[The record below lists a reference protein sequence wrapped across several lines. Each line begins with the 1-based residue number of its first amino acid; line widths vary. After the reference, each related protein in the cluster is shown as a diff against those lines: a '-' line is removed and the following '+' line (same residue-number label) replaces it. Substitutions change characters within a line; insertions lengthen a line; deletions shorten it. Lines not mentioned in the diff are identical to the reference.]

1 MRAVQTAGFLAHL
14 SDFTPLPEP
23 AACSLPQLDRHKP
36 LGTLARLLPP
46 TSHYAGGFAYTVLE
60 HAVVCLSAW
69 FPLKCL
75 GVRVLSSS
83 ARYGWLGQVIP
94 SIVFDVCHVV
104 LFLGSGL
111 LDPVTTAVDAE
122 RAAVE
127 GDSARRLGLIDTTI
141 SAALGRAIMDAQS
154 LRFVDKRGV

>member
-1 MRAVQTAGFLAHL
+1 M
-14 SDFTPLPEP
+14 
-23 AACSLPQLDRHKP
+23 
-36 LGTLARLLPP
+36 
-46 TSHYAGGFAYTVLE
+46 
-60 HAVVCLSAW
+60 
-69 FPLKCL
+69 
-75 GVRVLSSS
+75 
-83 ARYGWLGQVIP
+83 
-94 SIVFDVCHVV
+94 